1 MPLTNTTLVTPAGE
15 PLPDPHVTRVDAQG
29 WMQGFPPPL
38 AKRITFD
45 ADGAGYNSFP
55 RNRWAFSHIRELVPT
70 ANVWR
75 GSGTPRPLPVAAR
88 PIDPGTV
95 RLQAMGTGEDCDFA
109 EMLLHT
115 YADSVLVLHRGE
127 VVYEAYWGEG
137 RPERPHICY
146 SVTKSFVGLLAAT
159 LAVEGRLDPAARV
172 PHYLP
177 ELAGSAYADATLRDV
192 MDMRIGVQYSEV
204 YTDPQAEVWAY
215 ARAGGMVPR
224 PAGYA
229 GPGCFYDFLP
239 TLRKQGEHGAGFSY
253 KTVNTEVLAWVLR
266 RITGL
271 SLSELLSQRLWQPI
285 GAEQDAYLMVDALCT
300 EAGGGGLNCTLRD
313 LARFGELMRH
323 GGRVDGRQV
332 IPAAAV
338 AETIAGGSPEA
349 FAHGGYTQLAGW
361 SYRNMWWVTHNPH
374 GAYMARGIHGQ
385 SLYVDPKAEM
395 VIARF
400 AGHPV
405 ASSVGNDPLTL
416 PAFHA
421 MALALM
427 ARG

>member
-1 MPLTNTTLVTPAGE
+1 MTLTSATLVTPQGE
-15 PLPDPHVTRVDAQG
+15 PLPDPIPTTAEALG
-29 WMQGFPPPL
+29 WMRGFPPPP
-38 AKRITFD
+38 AQRVRFD
-45 ADGAGYNSFP
+45 GGYGAYP
-55 RNRWAFSHIRELVPT
+55 RNRWAFSHMRELVPT

-75 GSGTPRPLPVAAR
+75 GPGAPRPLPAAAQ
-88 PIDPGTV
+88 PIDPHGV
-95 RLQAMGTGEDCDFA
+95 RFQAMGTGEEGDFA

-115 YADSVLVLHRGE
+115 YADSVLVLHRGQ

-146 SVTKSFVGLLAAT
+146 SVTKSFVGILAAT
-159 LAVEGRLDPAARV
+159 LAAEGALDVQARV

-177 ELAGSAYADATLRDV
+177 EMAGGAYADATLRDV
-192 MDMRIGVQYSEV
+192 MDMRIGVQYSEI
-204 YTDPQAEVWAY
+204 YTDPQAEVHDY
-215 ARAGGMVPR
+215 ARAGGMLPR

-239 TLRKQGEHGAGFSY
+239 TLRKQGAHGAGFAY
-253 KTVNTEVLAWVLR
+253 KTANTEVLAWVLR
-266 RITGL
+266 RITGR
-271 SLSELLSQRLWQPI
+271 SLAELVSQRIWQPI
-285 GAEQDAYLMVDALCT
+285 GAEQDAYFMVDAIGT
-300 EAGGGGLNCTLRD
+300 ESGGGGLNCTLRD

-323 GGRVDGRQV
+323 GGRVDGAQV
-332 IPAAAV
+332 LPAAAV
-338 AETIAGGSPEA
+338 AETAAGGSPEA
-349 FAHGGYTQLAGW
+349 FVHGGYAQLAGC

-400 AGHPV
+400 GAHPY
-405 ASSVGNDPLTL
+405 ASNVGNDPLTL

-421 MALALM
+421 MGQALL

>member
-1 MPLTNTTLVTPAGE
+1 MPLTAATLVTPQGD
-15 PLPDPHVTRVDAQG
+15 PLPDPAATTAEALG
-29 WMQGFPPPL
+29 WMRGFPPPPE
-38 AKRITFD
+38 RRVRFD
-45 ADGAGYNSFP
+45 DPAGYGSFP
-55 RNRWAFSHIRELVPT
+55 RNRWAFSHMRELAPT

-75 GSGTPRPLPVAAR
+75 GAGAPRPLPAAAR
-88 PIDPGTV
+88 PIDPRSV
-95 RLQAMGTGEDCDFA
+95 HFEAMGTGEEGDFA
-109 EMLLHT
+109 AMLWHT
-115 YADSVLVLHRGE
+115 YADSVIVLHRGE

-146 SVTKSFVGLLAAT
+146 SVTKSFVGILAAT
-159 LAVEGRLDPAARV
+159 LAAEGRLDPNTLV

-177 ELAGSAYADATLRDV
+177 EMAGSAYADATLRDV

-204 YTDPQAEVWAY
+204 YTDPRAEVHDY
-215 ARAGGMVPR
+215 ARAGGMLPR

-229 GPGCFYDFLP
+229 GPGGFYDFLP
-239 TLRKQGEHGAGFSY
+239 TLRKQGGHGAGFTY

-266 RITGL
+266 RVSGL
-271 SLSELLSQRLWQPI
+271 PLAELLSQRIWQPI
-285 GAEQDAYLMVDALCT
+285 GAEQDAYFLVDALGT
-300 EAGGGGLNCTLRD
+300 ESGGGGLNCTLRD

-323 GGRVDGRQV
+323 GGRVDGAQV
-332 IPAAAV
+332 LPAAAI
-338 AETIAGGSPEA
+338 AETAAGGSPAA
-349 FAHGGYTQLAGW
+349 FTAGGYDQLAGW

-374 GAYMARGIHGQ
+374 GACMARGIHGQ

-400 AGHPV
+400 AAHPW

-421 MALALM
+421 MGEALL
-427 ARG
+427 ARD